1 MGTTRPVP
9 CPSAAV
15 KVCLDPNTLAIAL
28 VLFAA
33 AGYALFRYGLPGLGF
48 GALFVLNVK
57 NGRVTAAR
65 GKPPVR
71 LVQDI
76 QDVVGKP
83 PVKRATIYVHADGP
97 RARLTVRGTVDEGRV
112 QRLRNVLGLYP
123 LAKLR

>member
-1 MGTTRPVP
+1 M
-9 CPSAAV
+9 
-15 KVCLDPNTLAIAL
+15 DPNTLAIAL
-28 VLFAA
+28 VLAVA
-33 AGYALFRYGLPGLGF
+33 VAYAIFRYGLPGLGTS
-48 GALFVLNVK
+48 ALFVLEVK
-57 NGRVTAAR
+57 NGRVSTAR

-71 LVQDI
+71 LVQDV
-76 QDVVGKP
+76 QDVVAKP